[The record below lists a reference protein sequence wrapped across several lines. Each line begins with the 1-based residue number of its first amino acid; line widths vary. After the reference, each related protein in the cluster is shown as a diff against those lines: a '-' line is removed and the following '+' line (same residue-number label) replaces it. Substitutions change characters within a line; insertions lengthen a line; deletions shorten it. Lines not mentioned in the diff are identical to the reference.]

1 MAAILAIDRIGRKR
15 LQIGGFVALTILL
28 CIIASKFDTLSG
40 QALTALFVLCNFFAN
55 FGPNTTTFIVPG
67 EVFPTRYRS
76 TAYGISA
83 ASGKIGAIIS
93 EALYEP
99 LRNKGGVDMF
109 VNGIVGIFAG
119 FT

>member
-1 MAAILAIDRIGRKR
+1 MAAILTIDRIGRKR
-15 LQIGGFVALTILL
+15 LQIGGFIALTIFLN
-28 CIIASKFDTLSG
+28 IIGAGLGKFSSLP
-40 QALTALFVLCNFFAN
+40 LIILFCLCNFTAN
-55 FGPNTTTFIVPG
+55 LGPNTTTFIVPG

-93 EALYEP
+93 EALYGP
-99 LRNKGGVDMF
+99 LRNKGGTDAF
-109 VNGIVGIFAG
+109 VNRIIQIFAG